1 MFPEGV
7 APLQWD
13 FSFSFGDL
21 ATLLSGIG
29 TVLVA
34 ISALMVAKKQTQIM
48 EWHKDRAVEGKRMEI
63 FEFKRTALSSAYALS
78 VAVRNSKVA
87 DAASVNFLN
96 EKHLLLKEYFKEDTA
111 VKIRNILAHY
121 NMYSTAEA
129 SDKLDKVDK
138 GQIIKTCKLKMAEI
152 SKDFYIYWDEVTY

>member
-7 APLQWD
+7 APLQWN

-48 EWHKDRAVEGKRMEI
+48 EWHKDRALEEKRMEV
-63 FEFKRTALSSAYALS
+63 FEFKRKSLSSAYTLC
-78 VAVRNSKVA
+78 VAVRNSKEA
-87 DAASVNFLN
+87 DAESVDFLN
-96 EKHLLLKEYFKEDTA
+96 SKHLLLKEYFKEDTA
-111 VKIRNILAHY
+111 VKIRNVLAYY
-121 NMYSTAEA
+121 NMYTGAEA
-129 SDKLDKVDK
+129 STQLDPDAKKKVIHTCK
-138 GQIIKTCKLKMAEI
+138 TKIAEIIKE
-152 SKDFYIYWDEVTY
+152 FYIYWDEVTY